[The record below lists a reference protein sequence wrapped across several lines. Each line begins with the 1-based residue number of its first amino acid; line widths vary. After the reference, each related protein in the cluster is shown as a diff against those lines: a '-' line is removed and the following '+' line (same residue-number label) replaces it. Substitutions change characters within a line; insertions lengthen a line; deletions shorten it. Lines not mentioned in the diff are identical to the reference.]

1 MSLTVI
7 SVKQLN
13 TYVRSVLE
21 GDINLASILVSGELS
36 NIRIYSSGH
45 MYFSLKDNDCVIKG
59 VIFSGNL
66 SKLSFVPKDGIKVIA
81 KGKVTLYEKDGSY
94 QIICETLIE
103 DGQGDVSLKFKYLKD
118 KLSSEGLF
126 LEDHKKP
133 LPIMPNK
140 IAVVTSK
147 DGAALQDIISVLSR
161 RYPICELQVFPSLV
175 QGSDAPKNLVN
186 SLKLASKS
194 NSDLIII
201 GRGGGSYEDLDAF
214 NDEELARLVYSIDTP
229 IISAVGHETDFT
241 IIDYVSDMRA
251 PTPSAAAELAVP
263 NIKDIISLLN
273 AYNMNFRK
281 FLLELINL
289 YKVKVEDI
297 SKKNIF
303 LNLQKLYS
311 VYDDKL
317 NNQAQNFIKGYEL
330 FLKDKDN
337 LLNKHITR
345 LNDLNPLN
353 VLSRGYSLIYNNDKI
368 VKSIDDVNNNDVLKF
383 KTKEDEFIAKVIDLE
398 KVN

>member
-45 MYFSLKDNDCVIKG
+45 MYFSLKDNECVIKG
-59 VIFSGNL
+59 VIFSSNL
-66 SKLSFVPKDGIKVIA
+66 SKLSFVPKDGIKVVA

-126 LEDHKKP
+126 LKEHKKP

-147 DGAALQDIISVLSR
+147 DGAALQDIISVLTR

-175 QGSDAPKNLVN
+175 QGSEAPKNLVN

-281 FLLELINL
+281 FLLELIKL

-311 VYDDKL
+311 IYDDKL
-317 NNQAQNFIKGYEL
+317 NNQAQNFIKSYTSL
-330 FLKDKDN
+330 LKDKDN